1 MSKNARVS
9 SGSKGGSGG
18 HGGATDRRREVA
30 GVVGLGAALG
40 EHLAEILRAM
50 ISTAG
55 TALLAL
61 VGLVVAIVIATPLRM
76 RDVLHAIWHGL
87 SAFGGVMKTA
97 ALAFAKFWADVFR
110 AILQDR
116 SREDDDDEEEADDRR
131 HRGAAEHEPD
141 PGRGCARADAER
153 RTDRPRR
160 PGDLR
165 AQVPARRQGRD
176 GREGEGRGAGAPAD

>member
-110 AILQDR
+110 ALLPDR
-116 SREDDDDEEEADDRR
+116 SREGDDDEDEEVDEEDVLEARD
-131 HRGAAEHEPD
+131 AEHGDEPEIF
-141 PGRGCARADAER
+141 ARTQPTPIEVVELLPEKK
-153 RTDRPRR
+153 PRA
-160 PGDLR
+160 PKKEPQKTEIDL
-165 AQVPARRQGRD
+165 V
-176 GREGEGRGAGAPAD
+176 